1 MFKLRYQTPS
11 GWTKTV
17 LENFDAFLIDHA
29 GAEKKASG
37 MAMSMALHYADKP
50 DIVSA
55 MIDLSIEELEH
66 FREVVKLMAARQ
78 LQLQKDE
85 KDPYVNQLRKQLRNG
100 RDDYFLDRLLLGA
113 VIEARGAERFGLIAS
128 ALPAGTATKQQELK
142 QFYTAITRS
151 EDRHQNLFTELAEEH
166 FASPTVN
173 ERLNQLL
180 DIESQL
186 VSDLPLRPALH

>member
-1 MFKLRYQTPS
+1 MFKLRYQTPPD
-11 GWTKTV
+11 WAKIV
-17 LENFDAFLIDHA
+17 LDDFDDFLIDHA

-66 FREVVKLMAARQ
+66 FREVVKLMTARH

-85 KDPYVNQLRKQLRNG
+85 KDLYVNQLRKQVRNG
-100 RDDYFLDRLLLGA
+100 RDDYFLDRLLLGG

-128 ALPAGTATKQQELK
+128 ALPLGESGEGDELK
-142 QFYTAITRS
+142 HFYQAITHS
-151 EDRHQNLFTELAEEH
+151 EERHQNLFIELAENH
-166 FASPTVN
+166 FPAHIVA
-173 ERLNQLL
+173 ERLDQLL
-180 DIESQL
+180 DFEAQL
-186 VSDLPLRPALH
+186 VASLPFRAALH